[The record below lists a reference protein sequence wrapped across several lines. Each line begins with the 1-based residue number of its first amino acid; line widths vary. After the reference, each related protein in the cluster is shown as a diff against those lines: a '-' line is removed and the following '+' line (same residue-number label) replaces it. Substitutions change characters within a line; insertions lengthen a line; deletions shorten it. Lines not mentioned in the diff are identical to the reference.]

1 MDRLKTLLQPM
12 PLVRI
17 CVVVSAT
24 ILLTLCLNGT
34 ITVPAI
40 DYIAYLYSTYAL
52 VLVCAWLPGAA
63 KRLSTVFTAL
73 MEKHAAARSWFE
85 RFYAVSIDPERR
97 MRALL
102 VPSLVFNLGYA
113 AFKLG
118 VGIWLG
124 SWWMIAAG
132 VYYAI
137 LASLRYSLLWTF
149 MTKGGDENDEW
160 DWKTYRNTAF
170 QMLFLTVAMNGLIV
184 QTVQSGEAYHYPGV
198 LIYAFAL
205 YAFVKIIAAV
215 TTLVR
220 KWHEE
225 NIILAA
231 SRCISFACA
240 LMSMMALQTAMISQ
254 FGGGEAFAR
263 TANALFGAFVCLV
276 MLCICGHMLN
286 RYRRHTQKGRNEAH
300 A

>member
-1 MDRLKTLLQPM
+1 MDRLKTLLQPKT
-12 PLVRI
+12 PVRI
-17 CVVVSAT
+17 CVVVSAV

-34 ITVPAI
+34 IAVPAVS
-40 DYIAYLYSTYAL
+40 YFAYLYSTYAL
-52 VLVCAWLPGAA
+52 VLVCAWIPGAA
-63 KRLSTVFTAL
+63 NRLSTVFTAS
-73 MEKHAAARSWFE
+73 MEKHTAARPWFE
-85 RFYAVSIDPERR
+85 RFYVVSIDPERH

-113 AFKLG
+113 VFKLG
-118 VGIWLG
+118 IGIWLG

-137 LASLRYSLLWTF
+137 VASLRYSLLRTF
-149 MTKGGDENDEW
+149 MTRGGDEDDER

-184 QTVQSGEAYHYPGV
+184 QTVQSGEAYHYPGA

-225 NIILAA
+225 NVILAT
-231 SRCISFACA
+231 SRCIGFACA

-263 TANALFGAFVCLV
+263 TANTLFGAFVCLI

-286 RYRRHTQKGRNEAH
+286 RYKHHTQEGRNEAH